1 MRREEEEGQHVSVAI
16 GAEPDATDGP
26 TEFLAR
32 RVERA
37 TISRDVSSFSRSVEE
52 VRMDGIPIRMILNR
66 IKVSQLP
73 ILSHQNSLQQFLNH
87 LNEMRIGP
95 FDSELPS
102 EVTTP
107 DERPRMPHTQNP
119 TSPSTAQPSFVGE
132 SWYASYFMRGFAPG
146 CTSFHR
152 PIDDCNQTV
161 QNVSRDT
168 PRQNCP
174 RRSPQPRGRT
184 ELSDLPRPDL
194 MDRLIHAYFD
204 QFHIFCPIVGKESF
218 AASLHDGTVSGTL
231 LRCVLF
237 VASLH
242 CDVEILH
249 VMGHSTRLDANSDL
263 FNKAS
268 TSFDEDTQSD
278 RTSMVLS
285 SYLLHY
291 WFGNPTSYRDA
302 HWWLAAAIRSA
313 QCMGYHRSTK
323 DSQMPPQERLRWKRI
338 WWCLYI
344 RDRQTSLSTGTP
356 MVINDL
362 DHDVEE
368 LVMEDL
374 SDETPETA
382 RYIISQMELNKTA
395 ARLYFLHCSPSRLPL
410 SRETSVRQTAMED
423 IQMALQ
429 SWYTTSEGINV
440 SKRDHHLTLTLK
452 VCYYYYFINLLQRLQ
467 RQSNR
472 GGDTKPILDAALQ
485 VFGLVEDSLL
495 YWTPEHFPMI
505 YVSALFSAM
514 IAVAADGSMSPP
526 RSDQLLCKIRPG
538 LLALKQFESV
548 YNLARWIRNFFMDIL
563 NRSEPHTGDKTAQA
577 QELIEP
583 RRAQNGQPITLES
596 VAQAPAENT
605 VAATPVPAEQPDY
618 STPSLNVEDP
628 SFLFGHDARENE
640 CHHPELARVGGFWP
654 ASLVTGIFSG
664 TYNSDVMD
672 FPQPDSLQY
681 QAMHFLADLGI
692 ASSDYLAA
700 YFSDTLPDKSDLSR
714 LQVDHRRDL
723 TRISENISI
732 NHDTSAANIKA
743 ACAEFE
749 QIIGKDHISTE
760 RTDLVTHSGS
770 DYQSYAWSE
779 ESAILSN
786 VILYPETTEQVSQIV
801 KVCFRRRLPVTPYSG
816 GTSIEGQY
824 IPQFQGI
831 CIDFTRMNQIKEIN
845 PVDLDCTV
853 QPGIGWVDLNDE
865 LASHGLFFPPDPG
878 PGAMIGGM
886 VGTGCSGTNAA
897 AYGTMKDWVLSLT
910 VVLADGTIIQTRQRA
925 RKSSAGYDL
934 TRVFVGSEGTL
945 GLVTEATLKLAVKPP
960 HEVVAVCTFPTL
972 RAAASAVREVASSGI
987 QVAAVE
993 ILDEVQMRNI
1003 NLAAL
1008 TRLKWKEEP
1017 TLFFKFAGSDDFI
1030 VKHIAKKVGE
1040 ITKRNGSSTYT
1051 FASDESE
1058 RNELWSAR
1066 KAALWSMLA
1075 QRQSPTDKVWTTD
1088 VAVPL
1093 SRLPDI
1099 IELAKADIEKS
1110 GLMGSIVGHVGDGN
1124 FHTLLLFPEEKRPI
1138 AEAVVHRMV
1147 DMAIEMKG
1155 TATGEHGIGLVK
1167 RDYLEKELGKETVDT
1182 MRAMKSAFD
1191 PMCILNCDKVIRMKP
1206 VEEQQSK

>member
-1 MRREEEEGQHVSVAI
+1 MLSSDLVTSRGPDGRYTYRDDDETHQSSAVANS
-16 GAEPDATDGP
+16 EPPAP
-26 TEFLAR
+26 
-32 RVERA
+32 
-37 TISRDVSSFSRSVEE
+37 ISTSAQPSERDVASCNGTAADSGYAIDR
-52 VRMDGIPIRMILNR
+52 N
-66 IKVSQLP
+66 
-73 ILSHQNSLQQFLNH
+73 
-87 LNEMRIGP
+87 GP

-107 DERPRMPHTQNP
+107 DERPRVLHTYNVA
-119 TSPSTAQPSFVGE
+119 SPSTVQPSFVGE

-168 PRQNCP
+168 PRQSGP
-174 RRSPQPRGRT
+174 RRLPPPQGRT
-184 ELSDLPRPDL
+184 EISDLPRPDF

-204 QFHIFCPIVGKESF
+204 RFHTFCPIVGKELF
-218 AASLHDGTVSGTL
+218 ATSLHDGTVSRTL

-237 VASLH
+237 VGSLH
-242 CDVEILH
+242 CDLEVLH
-249 VMGHSTRLDANSDL
+249 VMGHSTRFDANADL
-263 FNKAS
+263 YNKA
-268 TSFDEDTQSD
+268 TASFDGDTQSD
-278 RTSMVLS
+278 RISMVLS

-323 DSQMPPQERLRWKRI
+323 ESQMPPQERLRWKRI

-344 RDRQTSLSTGTP
+344 RDRQTSLSTGSP

-368 LVMEDL
+368 LVMADL

-410 SRETSVRQTAMED
+410 SKEASVRQTAMED
-423 IQMALQ
+423 IQMTLQ
-429 SWYTTSEGINV
+429 SWYTTSEGINI

-452 VCYYYYFINLLQRLQ
+452 ICFYYYFINLLQRLQ

-563 NRSEPHTGDKTAQA
+563 NRSESHIGDKTART

-583 RRAQNGQPITLES
+583 RQVQDGQPITPES

-605 VAATPVPAEQPDY
+605 TSATPISAEQPDY
-618 STPSLNVEDP
+618 STPSLNVEDS
-628 SFLFGHDARENE
+628 SFLFGHDTREDE

-654 ASLVTGIFSG
+654 TSLVSGVFSG
-664 TYNSDVMD
+664 SHNSDVMD

-681 QAMHFLADLGI
+681 QAMHFLADLGLFSLGL
-692 ASSDYLAA
+692 AVAGVTGFTLFGQTSRQSSTLPL
-700 YFSDTLPDKSDLSR
+700 SDTPKI
-714 LQVDHRRDL
+714 H
-723 TRISENISI
+723 
-732 NHDTSAANIKA
+732 HDTSTANIKA

-749 QIIGKDHISTE
+749 QIIGKEHISTE
-760 RTDLVTHSGS
+760 RIDLVTHSGS
-770 DYQSYAWSE
+770 DYQSYAWTE
-779 ESAILSN
+779 ENAILSN
-786 VILYPETTEQVSQIV
+786 VVLYPETTEQVSQIV
-801 KVCFRRRLPVTPYSG
+801 KVCFRRRIPVTPYSG

-824 IPQFQGI
+824 IPQFQGV

-845 PVDLDCTV
+845 PVDLDCIV

-1051 FASDESE
+1051 FASDEAE
-1058 RNELWSAR
+1058 RDELWSAR

-1075 QRQSPTDKVWTTD
+1075 QRQKPTDKVWTTD

-1099 IELAKADIEKS
+1099 IELAKADIEES

-1182 MRAMKSAFD
+1182 MRTMKNAFD

-1206 VEEQQSK
+1206 VEGE

>member
-1 MRREEEEGQHVSVAI
+1 MILSSDFNSRGPDGRYTYQDDNESHQGLSVANS
-16 GAEPDATDGP
+16 EPPAPPSIITQPPDRDAASCDDTAAD
-26 TEFLAR
+26 
-32 RVERA
+32 
-37 TISRDVSSFSRSVEE
+37 SRHP
-52 VRMDGIPIRMILNR
+52 DGIDRND
-66 IKVSQLP
+66 
-73 ILSHQNSLQQFLNH
+73 
-87 LNEMRIGP
+87 P

-107 DERPRMPHTQNP
+107 NERPRVPHTQNP
-119 TSPSTAQPSFVGE
+119 TSPSTVQPSFVGE

-204 QFHIFCPIVGKESF
+204 RFHTFCPIVGKEPF

-382 RYIISQMELNKTA
+382 RYIISQME
-395 ARLYFLHCSPSRLPL
+395 
-410 SRETSVRQTAMED
+410 
-423 IQMALQ
+423 
-429 SWYTTSEGINV
+429 
-440 SKRDHHLTLTLK
+440 
-452 VCYYYYFINLLQRLQ
+452 
-467 RQSNR
+467 QSNR

-583 RRAQNGQPITLES
+583 RRAQDGQPITPES

-605 VAATPVPAEQPDY
+605 VAATPVPAEQPGY

-664 TYNSDVMD
+664 THNSDVMD

-692 ASSDYLAA
+692 ASSDC
-700 YFSDTLPDKSDLSR
+700 
-714 LQVDHRRDL
+714 V
-723 TRISENISI
+723 
-732 NHDTSAANIKA
+732 
-743 ACAEFE
+743 
-749 QIIGKDHISTE
+749 
-760 RTDLVTHSGS
+760 
-770 DYQSYAWSE
+770 
-779 ESAILSN
+779 
-786 VILYPETTEQVSQIV
+786 
-801 KVCFRRRLPVTPYSG
+801 
-816 GTSIEGQY
+816 
-824 IPQFQGI
+824 
-831 CIDFTRMNQIKEIN
+831 
-845 PVDLDCTV
+845 
-853 QPGIGWVDLNDE
+853 
-865 LASHGLFFPPDPG
+865 
-878 PGAMIGGM
+878 
-886 VGTGCSGTNAA
+886 
-897 AYGTMKDWVLSLT
+897 
-910 VVLADGTIIQTRQRA
+910 
-925 RKSSAGYDL
+925 
-934 TRVFVGSEGTL
+934 
-945 GLVTEATLKLAVKPP
+945 
-960 HEVVAVCTFPTL
+960 
-972 RAAASAVREVASSGI
+972 
-987 QVAAVE
+987 
-993 ILDEVQMRNI
+993 
-1003 NLAAL
+1003 
-1008 TRLKWKEEP
+1008 
-1017 TLFFKFAGSDDFI
+1017 
-1030 VKHIAKKVGE
+1030 
-1040 ITKRNGSSTYT
+1040 
-1051 FASDESE
+1051 
-1058 RNELWSAR
+1058 
-1066 KAALWSMLA
+1066 
-1075 QRQSPTDKVWTTD
+1075 
-1088 VAVPL
+1088 
-1093 SRLPDI
+1093 
-1099 IELAKADIEKS
+1099 
-1110 GLMGSIVGHVGDGN
+1110 
-1124 FHTLLLFPEEKRPI
+1124 
-1138 AEAVVHRMV
+1138 
-1147 DMAIEMKG
+1147 
-1155 TATGEHGIGLVK
+1155 
-1167 RDYLEKELGKETVDT
+1167 
-1182 MRAMKSAFD
+1182 
-1191 PMCILNCDKVIRMKP
+1191 
-1206 VEEQQSK
+1206 